1 MSFDLNIDNYKMNE
15 LMDIFQLSPNYDKYS
30 LESNELKLREN
41 IMKNQEISQDIKMK
55 TVEFLFKSKNIL
67 LNINPPVSSNTNNSN
82 NTFQETVK
90 EFYNSSYDLKPVKV
104 NDQYGHVIQEKKEL
118 PYLSSFPSEF
128 FPGVINPLKKRI
140 IRQNL
145 NIDTRFRDNYYG
157 SSPSNFNLIL
167 PAQFTKI
174 VSLQLNSIEL
184 PLTFFN
190 ISKQLGCNFF
200 SIHLYD
206 SSGNSIDSS
215 VISIPDG
222 NYDQTGIV
230 TILNEQMTDLGGF
243 YGEIEFG
250 INYTSN
256 NGSGQM
262 IALIKHTYTGTA
274 FNFSL
279 DFQADRYGN
288 CDNSTPLPLKFG
300 WILGFRN
307 GVYENN
313 SNYVSESI
321 VDLNTIKYV
330 YLVVDDYNN
339 SVNNGFYSAFNS
351 SILNKNILARIS
363 LQSQSPFQHLS
374 ENNLNLI
381 TQPREYFGP
390 VTIQNLT
397 IQLLDPY
404 GRVLDLN
411 NNDYS
416 FCLTMQSIYDI

>member
-1 MSFDLNIDNYKMNE
+1 M
-15 LMDIFQLSPNYDKYS
+15 
-30 LESNELKLREN
+30 
-41 IMKNQEISQDIKMK
+41 
-55 TVEFLFKSKNIL
+55 
-67 LNINPPVSSNTNNSN
+67 
-82 NTFQETVK
+82 
-90 EFYNSSYDLKPVKV
+90 
-104 NDQYGHVIQEKKEL
+104 IQEKKEL
-118 PYLSSFPSEF
+118 PYLSSYPSEF

-157 SSPSNFNLIL
+157 SSASNFNLIL
-167 PAQFTKI
+167 PMQFTKI

-200 SIHLYD
+200 SIHIFD
-206 SSGNSIDSS
+206 TSGNTLDST

-222 NYDQTGIV
+222 NYDQAGIV
-230 TILNEQMTDLGGF
+230 SILNQQMTDLGGF
-243 YGEIEFG
+243 NSGILFE
-250 INYTSN
+250 INYTAN

-262 IALIKHTYTGTA
+262 IVQINNTYSGTP
-274 FNFSL
+274 FKFSL

-307 GVYENN
+307 GLYENN
-313 SNYVSESI
+313 INYVSESI
-321 VDLNTIKYV
+321 VDLNTIKYL

-363 LQSQSPFQHLS
+363 LQSHNPFQQLS

-416 FCLTMQSIYDI
+416 FALTMQSIYDI

>member
-1 MSFDLNIDNYKMNE
+1 MSFDLNIHNYKMDE
-15 LMDIFQLSPNYDKYS
+15 LMDIFQLSPNYDKYT
-30 LESNELKLREN
+30 LESKEMKLRET
-41 IMKNQEISQDIKMK
+41 IMKNQDISQEIKMK
-55 TVEFLFKSKNIL
+55 TVDFLFKAKNIL
-67 LNINPPVSSNTNNSN
+67 LNINPVSSNNSN
-82 NTFQETVK
+82 HAFQETVK
-90 EFYNSSYDLKPVKV
+90 EFYNSSFDLKPVKV
-104 NDQYGHVIQEKKEL
+104 DDQYGHMIQEKKEL
-118 PYLSSFPSEF
+118 PYLSSYPSEF

-157 SSPSNFNLIL
+157 SSASNFNLIL
-167 PAQFTKI
+167 PMQFTKI

-190 ISKQLGCNFF
+190 ITKQLGCNFF
-200 SIHLYD
+200 SIQIFD
-206 SSGNSIDSS
+206 TSDNAIESS

-222 NYDQTGIV
+222 NYDQAGIV
-230 TILNEQMTDLGGF
+230 SILNQQMTDLGGF
-243 YGEIEFG
+243 YSGILFE
-250 INYTSN
+250 INYTAN

-262 IALIKHTYTGTA
+262 IIQINNTYSGTP
-274 FNFSL
+274 FKFSL

-307 GVYENN
+307 GLYENN

-321 VDLNTIKYV
+321 VDLNTIKYL

-363 LQSQSPFQHLS
+363 LQSHNPFQQLS

-416 FCLTMQSIYDI
+416 FALTMQSIYDI

>member
-1 MSFDLNIDNYKMNE
+1 MSFDLNIHNYKMNE
-15 LMDIFQLSPNYDKYS
+15 LLDIFQLSPNYDKYT
-30 LESNELKLREN
+30 LETKEMKLREN
-41 IMKNQEISQDIKMK
+41 IMKNQDISQEIKMK
-55 TVEFLFKSKNIL
+55 TVEFLFKAKNIL
-67 LNINPPVSSNTNNSN
+67 LNINPVPSNDSN
-82 NTFQETVK
+82 QAFQETVK
-90 EFYNSSYDLKPVKV
+90 EFYNSSYSLKPVKV
-104 NDQYGHVIQEKKEL
+104 DDQYGHMIQEKKEL
-118 PYLSSFPSEF
+118 PYLSSFPSEY
-128 FPGVINPLKKRI
+128 FPGIINPLKKRI

-157 SSPSNFNLIL
+157 SSASNFNLAL
-167 PAQFTKI
+167 PTQFTKI
-174 VSLQLNSIEL
+174 VSMQLNSIEL

-200 SIHLYD
+200 SIHIYD
-206 SSGNSIDSS
+206 TFGNTLESS

-230 TILNEQMTDLGGF
+230 TILNQQMTDLGGF
-243 YGEIEFG
+243 YSGILFG
-250 INYTSN
+250 INYAAN

-262 IALIKHTYTGTA
+262 IVLINHTYIGTP
-274 FNFSL
+274 FKFSL

-288 CDNSTPLPLKFG
+288 CDNFTPLPLKFG

-321 VDLNTIKYV
+321 VDLNTIKYL

-363 LQSQSPFQHLS
+363 LQSHNPFQQLS

-404 GRVLDLN
+404 GRILDLN

-416 FCLTMQSIYDI
+416 FALTMQSIYDI

>member
-1 MSFDLNIDNYKMNE
+1 MSFDLNINNYKMNE
-15 LMDIFQLSPNYDKYS
+15 LIDIFQLSSNYDKYS
-30 LESNELKLREN
+30 LETNELKLREN
-41 IMKNQEISQDIKMK
+41 IMKNQEISQEIKMK
-55 TVEFLFKSKNIL
+55 TVEFLFKAKNIL
-67 LNINPPVSSNTNNSN
+67 LNINPTVSSNDSN
-82 NTFQETVK
+82 QEFQETIK
-90 EFYNSSYDLKPVKV
+90 EFYNSSYKLKPVKV

-140 IRQNL
+140 NRQNL

-167 PAQFTKI
+167 PMQFTKV
-174 VSLQLNSIEL
+174 VSMQLNSIEL

-200 SIHLYD
+200 TIHIFN
-206 SSGNSIDSS
+206 SSGSNLESN

-230 TILNEQMTDLGGF
+230 SIINQQLTDLGGF
-243 YGEIEFG
+243 YAGILFG
-250 INYTSN
+250 INYTGN

-262 IALIKHTYTGTA
+262 IALINHTYSGTP

-363 LQSQSPFQHLS
+363 LQSPAFNVLS
-374 ENNLNLI
+374 ENNLHLV

-390 VTIQNLT
+390 VTVQNLT

-416 FCLTMQSIYDI
+416 FCLTMQTVYDI

>member
-1 MSFDLNIDNYKMNE
+1 MSFDLNIHNYKMNE
-15 LMDIFQLSPNYDKYS
+15 LLDIFQLSPNYDKYT
-30 LESNELKLREN
+30 LETKEMKLREN
-41 IMKNQEISQDIKMK
+41 IMKNQDISQEIKMK
-55 TVEFLFKSKNIL
+55 TVDFLFKAKNIL
-67 LNINPPVSSNTNNSN
+67 LNINPVPSNDSN
-82 NTFQETVK
+82 KAFQETVK
-90 EFYNSSYDLKPVKV
+90 EFYNSSYNLKPVKV
-104 NDQYGHVIQEKKEL
+104 DDQYGHMIQEKKEL
-118 PYLSSFPSEF
+118 PYLSSFPSEY
-128 FPGVINPLKKRI
+128 FPGIINPLKKKI
-140 IRQNL
+140 IRKNL

-157 SSPSNFNLIL
+157 SSASNFNLAL
-167 PAQFTKI
+167 PTQFTKI
-174 VSLQLNSIEL
+174 VSMQLNSIEL

-200 SIHLYD
+200 SIHIYD
-206 SSGNSIDSS
+206 TFGNTLESS

-230 TILNEQMTDLGGF
+230 TILNQQMTDLGGF
-243 YGEIEFG
+243 YSG
-250 INYTSN
+250 ILFAINLTAN

-262 IALIKHTYTGTA
+262 IVSINNTYIGTP
-274 FNFSL
+274 FKFSL

-288 CDNSTPLPLKFG
+288 CDSSTPLPLKFG

-321 VDLNTIKYV
+321 VDLNTIKYL

-363 LQSQSPFQHLS
+363 LQSRNPFQQLS

-404 GRVLDLN
+404 GRILDLN

-416 FCLTMQSIYDI
+416 FALTMQSIYDI